1 MSHLSDE
8 SRRNLRSQGIQLLA
22 NLYQRPLF
30 DYISF
35 CRYLNTNE
43 INMIIETKYST
54 HEMSKI
60 SIVKNEIF
68 NLFISGNAKFTHL
81 YIPYQFDFQIHLI
94 PGAKQCF
101 SELEFLHCNTSINDN
116 VLFGLTELCESIREL
131 ELFSEYDGNNYKIV
145 KLIEA
150 PKKLYNISF
159 QSYCRRV
166 DKSFYAILE
175 NSLIKHASTIQYF
188 KINQQP
194 VTKILSS
201 FVNLKRLELEGDDR
215 RAAWNC
221 LTDLCYLS

>member
-1 MSHLSDE
+1 MSKLNRDVLYLIFKDLQHENNALYLCLSVNKIWCETIIPILWKNPWKYSRKGKRELLNVIMSHLSDE

-60 SIVKNEIF
+60 SIVKHEIF

-81 YIPYQFDFQIHLI
+81 YIPYQFDFQIHII

-116 VLFGLTELCESIREL
+116 VLFGLTELCESIRE
-131 ELFSEYDGNNYKIV
+131 S
-145 KLIEA
+145 
-150 PKKLYNISF
+150 
-159 QSYCRRV
+159 
-166 DKSFYAILE
+166 
-175 NSLIKHASTIQYF
+175 
-188 KINQQP
+188 
-194 VTKILSS
+194 
-201 FVNLKRLELEGDDR
+201 
-215 RAAWNC
+215 
-221 LTDLCYLS
+221 